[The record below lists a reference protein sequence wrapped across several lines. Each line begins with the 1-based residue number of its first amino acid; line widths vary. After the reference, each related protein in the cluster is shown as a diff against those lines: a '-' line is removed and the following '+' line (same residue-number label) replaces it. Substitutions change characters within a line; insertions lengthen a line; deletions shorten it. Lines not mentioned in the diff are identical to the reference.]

1 MEGTTG
7 SQVGQAQ
14 TAGGMTVNIKSL
26 LVLVAISLLFA
37 VGCASTQ
44 QQSAVRTMEVPS
56 TLHKEVQVKVMVNP
70 EEIPE
75 GDIPEDLL
83 WEKAEKEGLGKAIN
97 SWLRQRL
104 LVKTSSAQVTQSSF
118 LERKGQ
124 FSPSQDEITNVYA
137 QRFRISVDFTGATE
151 TSGKITS
158 FLDGR
163 DMGGENSY
171 CTIQLADQA
180 PGDQGAYFL
189 VTRPEKVQN
198 KRLMRVIGSGK
209 IYNTVD
215 STAQALL
222 METNREIH
230 VGDAV
235 FLLVG
240 SVKPVSSAPAEAPE
254 ATEAGEVNEVVVEP
268 SMEPEPVEEP
278 AEPK

>member
-1 MEGTTG
+1 
-7 SQVGQAQ
+7 
-14 TAGGMTVNIKSL
+14 
-26 LVLVAISLLFA
+26 
-37 VGCASTQ
+37 
-44 QQSAVRTMEVPS
+44 MEVPS

-75 GDIPEDLL
+75 GDTPEDVL
-83 WEKAEKEGLGKAIN
+83 WGKAEKAGLGKAIN

-104 LVKTSSAQVTQSSF
+104 LIKASSAQVNQSSF

-124 FSPSQDEITNVYA
+124 FTPSQDEITNVYS
-137 QRFRISVDFTGATE
+137 QRFRIAVDFTGATE
-151 TSGKITS
+151 TSGKITA

-163 DMGGENSY
+163 AMGGENSY
-171 CTIQLADQA
+171 CTIKLADQT
-180 PGDQGAYFL
+180 PGEQGAYFL

-222 METNREIH
+222 METNREID

-240 SVKPVSSAPAEAPE
+240 SVEPVSSAPAEAPE